1 MKKILTLL
9 LSIISLSVLAQCDS
23 LETPNIVTLT
33 SLNLEKVDFQFCYED
48 SIDYLI
54 ISQSYNKNELNLPK
68 LIKNANEGNYLLR
81 GNKLTLFTTD
91 NSRFQLKFSH
101 EKKIVISSFDEVVVH
116 SYYIA
121 NRNKLKLIL
130 SGNIES
136 IEVVKEDEIQF
147 FDITHTKAVEFYQM
161 VFRYFKIRKWKN

>member
-23 LETPNIVTLT
+23 LETNIVTLT
-33 SLNLEKVDFQFCYED
+33 SLNLEKVDFQFCYRD

-68 LIKNANEGNYLLR
+68 FIKNPDEGGYLLK
-81 GNKLTLFTTD
+81 GNRLTLFKTD

-101 EKKIVISSFDEVVVH
+101 EEKVVIYSFNEVVVVH

-121 NRNKLKLIL
+121 NRSKLKLIL
-130 SGNIES
+130 SGSIES
-136 IEVVKEDEIQF
+136 IKVVKEDEIQF
-147 FDITHTKAVEFYQM
+147 FDITHTQAVEFYQM